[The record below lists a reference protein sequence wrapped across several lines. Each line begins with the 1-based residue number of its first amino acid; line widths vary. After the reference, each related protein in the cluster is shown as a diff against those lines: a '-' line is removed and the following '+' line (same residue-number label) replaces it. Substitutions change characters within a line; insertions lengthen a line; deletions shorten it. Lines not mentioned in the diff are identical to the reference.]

1 MKNILYALFV
11 VAVFFTLNGCGGSRS
26 GGGVALAP
34 NELAKLSD
42 FNSNQFNHK
51 AYVRGM
57 AKVARNTLYWQ
68 DPNAH
73 MGDFHFVNVV
83 GPEDRYLPINPNFV
97 HEPYVKGFAG
107 FFNNNLDLKQKS
119 TGKTLLVKTAVVEC
133 NPGSRAAR
141 YWVGMGAG
149 KAVATVVIEVYE
161 PGKTTPSLKLYAR
174 DSASAGGF
182 GGDSM
187 SMMNHI
193 MQVMAVR
200 VTTVL
205 EGRID
210 IDKTG
215 RN

>member
-1 MKNILYALFV
+1 MKNILYVLLIMS
-11 VAVFFTLNGCGGSRS
+11 AVLALNGCGGSRS
-26 GGGVALAP
+26 DGGAVLAP
-34 NELAKLSD
+34 GQVAKLSD
-42 FNSNQFNHK
+42 FSANQFDHK
-51 AYVRGM
+51 VYIRGM
-57 AKVARNTLYWQ
+57 TKAARNTLFWQ
-68 DPNAH
+68 DPNAQLGEYQSVH
-73 MGDFHFVNVV
+73 VE
-83 GPEDRYLPINPNFV
+83 GPSDQYLPVNPNFV

-107 FFNNNLDLKQKS
+107 SFNANLDLKLKA

-149 KAVATVVIEVYE
+149 KAVATVVVEVYE
-161 PGKTTPSLKLYAR
+161 PGKDNPSLKIYGR

-187 SMMNHI
+187 AMINHI

-205 EGRID
+205 EERID
-210 IDKTG
+210 IAKTG
-215 RN
+215 R